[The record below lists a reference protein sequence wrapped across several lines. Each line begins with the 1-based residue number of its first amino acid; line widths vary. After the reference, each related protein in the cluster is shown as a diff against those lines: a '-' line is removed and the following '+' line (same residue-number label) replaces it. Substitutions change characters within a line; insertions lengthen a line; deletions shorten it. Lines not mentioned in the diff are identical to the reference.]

1 MLMWTLQHSA
11 LFKWCPAPLRRAG
24 SCFSS
29 RVKEFLRAR
38 EGGGSVSHVTYRLD
52 AQEGRES
59 ERETD
64 RREQSVNVAGLTA
77 HLLQDSGI
85 YNSTRFTN
93 STRFITPERQQPIRG
108 KVCTRDQLET
118 SCTASLFIILTSG
131 LFFSFRVFLFCCCCC
146 LLTREDERVPPG
158 WWRVAS
164 ARDHH
169 PLHEDLEVQVLRR

>member
-38 EGGGSVSHVTYRLD
+38 EGGGSVSHVTYRLE

-146 LLTREDERVPPG
+146 LFVYIYYLSERFP
-158 WWRVAS
+158 WHL
-164 ARDHH
+164 RD
-169 PLHEDLEVQVLRR
+169 

>member
-1 MLMWTLQHSA
+1 MVSCPFKARGFML
-11 LFKWCPAPLRRAG
+11 FVPGEGIPPRAWG
-24 SCFSS
+24 RGF
-29 RVKEFLRAR
+29 RQPRHLPTWR
-38 EGGGSVSHVTYRLD
+38 E
-52 AQEGRES
+52 EGRES

-146 LLTREDERVPPG
+146 LFVYIYYLSERFP
-158 WWRVAS
+158 WHL
-164 ARDHH
+164 RD
-169 PLHEDLEVQVLRR
+169 